1 MDICA
6 VCQDDLVS
14 DRKKLHC
21 GHTFHHR
28 CLTPINKKDGR
39 RSCPLC
45 RALFSLVTITY
56 LDGERKMI
64 HELESEEYVYCDKK
78 WLYIMKGGEVIIR
91 GLQIKSYMDI
101 SSSFNEDTPIDLAGL
116 TKPVIIPKV
125 YPRKLN

>member
-1 MDICA
+1 
-6 VCQDDLVS
+6 
-14 DRKKLHC
+14 
-21 GHTFHHR
+21 
-28 CLTPINKKDGR
+28 
-39 RSCPLC
+39 
-45 RALFSLVTITY
+45 
-56 LDGERKMI
+56 MI